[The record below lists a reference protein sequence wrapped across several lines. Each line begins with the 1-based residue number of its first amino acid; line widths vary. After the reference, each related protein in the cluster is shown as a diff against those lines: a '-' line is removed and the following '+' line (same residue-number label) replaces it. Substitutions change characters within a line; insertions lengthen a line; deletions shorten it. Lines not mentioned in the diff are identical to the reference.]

1 MQRKRKLAD
10 LTEQLTQSEKKIAAL
25 DGEIKTASA
34 GREDSASD
42 QLCGFCVAMVILQAE
57 RLTLMTRLE
66 ESTTRHKQLSSELD
80 KYKDSDPERLK
91 EVRECNVYFLKCCYR

>member
-25 DGEIKTASA
+25 DSEIKAASA

-42 QLCGFCVAMVILQAE
+42 QLRGFHVAMVML
-57 RLTLMTRLE
+57 
-66 ESTTRHKQLSSELD
+66 
-80 KYKDSDPERLK
+80 
-91 EVRECNVYFLKCCYR
+91 